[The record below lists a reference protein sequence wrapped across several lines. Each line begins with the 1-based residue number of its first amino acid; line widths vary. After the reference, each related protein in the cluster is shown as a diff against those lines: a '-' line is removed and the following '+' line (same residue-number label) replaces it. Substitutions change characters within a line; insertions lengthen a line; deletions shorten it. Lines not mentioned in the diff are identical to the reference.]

1 MALKPVTVSQLN
13 EYISRVLMTDP
24 LLGNVTV
31 TGEISNLKYHSS
43 GHVYFSINDENSKIN
58 CFFPASYVRNL
69 SYELGDG
76 LEVVIN
82 GYINVYKKGGTYTL
96 FVRTVT
102 VAGEGNLAMAFQL
115 LKDRLSKEGLF
126 DSAHKKPITEF
137 PHKIG
142 IVTSRT
148 GAAVQ
153 DILKIITSRNNLV
166 DIIIFPVQVQGD
178 GAAQDIADTLD
189 MISQNDEFSDID
201 TLIVGRGGGSTEDLW
216 AFNEEVL
223 ARAIYRCTIPVIS
236 AVGHEIDFS
245 ISDFV
250 ADRRAETPTAAA
262 EMAVPDLREIRL
274 SLEKHK
280 TDLLSRLNA
289 KVKTD
294 SLRIENC
301 MLEISNTMERRLAE
315 YSHKLETMK
324 LFLEENNP
332 SSVLKKGYGILE
344 DMSGNVVSSV
354 KNIKEGERYVLALK
368 DGRIIFTVN
377 NTEVEKIL

>member
-126 DSAHKKPITEF
+126 DPAHKKPIPEF

-166 DIIIFPVQVQGD
+166 DIIIFPVQVQGE

-294 SLRIENC
+294 SLMIENC
-301 MLEISNTMERRLAE
+301 MLEIRNTMERRLAE

-344 DMSGNVVSSV
+344 DMPGNVVSSV
-354 KNIKEGERYVLALK
+354 NHIKEGERYVLALK